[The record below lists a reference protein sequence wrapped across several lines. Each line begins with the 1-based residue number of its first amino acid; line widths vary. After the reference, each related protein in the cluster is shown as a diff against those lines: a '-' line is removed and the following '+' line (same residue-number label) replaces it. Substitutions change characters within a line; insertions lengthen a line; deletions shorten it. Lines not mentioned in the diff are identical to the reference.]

1 MNSMAE
7 EKKWFVMRV
16 ISGQER
22 KIREHLM
29 LEINRGKMDHIIST
43 VLVPT
48 EKVYT
53 IKNGKKTIKEK
64 NLFPGYLYLE
74 VDEKLMSAE
83 IIQTLRQVHG
93 NLGFLGGKNPESL
106 RLAEVKKLLGT
117 VDEML
122 DSGETMAE
130 PFIINEEVK
139 IVDGPFNDFVGTI
152 EEINSEKKKLKV
164 TVKIFGRKTPVEV
177 SFTQVEKIV

>member
-1 MNSMAE
+1 MAE
-7 EKKWFVMRV
+7 ERKWYVMRV

-29 LEINRGKMDHIIST
+29 LEISRGGLDHIIST

-53 IKNGKKTIKEK
+53 IKNGKKSIKEK

-83 IIQTLRQVHG
+83 IIQQLRQVHG
-93 NLGFLGGKNPESL
+93 NLGFLGGKTPEAL
-106 RLAEVKKLLGT
+106 RHSEVKKLLGT

-139 IVDGPFNDFVGTI
+139 IIDGPFNDFMGTI
-152 EEINSEKKKLKV
+152 EEINNEKKKLKV

-177 SFTQVEKIV
+177 NFVQVEKIA

>member
-1 MNSMAE
+1 MAE

-29 LEINRGKMDHIIST
+29 LEISRSGLDHIIST

-53 IKNGKKTIKEK
+53 IKNGKKSIKEK
-64 NLFPGYLYLE
+64 NLYPGYLYLE
-74 VDEKLMSAE
+74 VEEKLVTAE
-83 IIQTLRQVHG
+83 IIQQLRQVHG
-93 NLGFLGGKNPESL
+93 NLGFLGGKTPEAL
-106 RLAEVKKLLGT
+106 RASEVKKLLGT

-139 IVDGPFNDFVGTI
+139 IIDGPFNDFMGTI
-152 EEINSEKKKLKV
+152 EEINNEKKKLKV

-177 SFTQVEKIV
+177 NFVQVEKIA